1 MALEV
6 KTGRQDHSRS
16 CLSRLMMERE
26 TIPSMPIPDDIHHSI
41 ADADDMEA
49 VWDKQISVWD
59 VFKNLLHHPAQIIT
73 RWNWKSALLG
83 ASVRAFFY
91 LAVYIVSQESWLTT
105 MTAVLV
111 ELPFRFLTTGI
122 GGSVV
127 QSFRRA
133 TPVWIANIIVSIML
147 PAFSHTV
154 EFFTHYAQE
163 KYFSDV
169 FAASRDGV
177 ARQRTFAISVF
188 FSVISALFSLFAMRH
203 GVLLVGAG
211 EETKSFVSDIKHL
224 PRMVGEF
231 ICVLPV
237 LISKYFEKGHILR
250 ALATLGAFGVT
261 VGALLGTVRGKWQWA
276 WRSALGAW
284 GVLLFAVTLTFAIRF
299 IMKRK
304 GKTYHNRYSS
314 RT

>member
-1 MALEV
+1 MP
-6 KTGRQDHSRS
+6 TTWRRYGTNRS
-16 CLSRLMMERE
+16 KLLMSFGTFVR
-26 TIPSMPIPDDIHHSI
+26 
-41 ADADDMEA
+41 
-49 VWDKQISVWD
+49 
-59 VFKNLLHHPAQIIT
+59 HPAQIIT

-83 ASVRAFFY
+83 ASVRSFFY
-91 LAVYIVSQESWLTT
+91 LAVYLVSQESWLTT

-133 TPVWIANIIVSIML
+133 TPVWIANIIVSILL
-147 PAFSHTV
+147 PAFSHSV

-163 KYFSDV
+163 RYFSDV
-169 FAASRDGV
+169 LAASRDGV

-211 EETKSFVSDIKHL
+211 KETQSFVSDIKRL

-231 ICVLPV
+231 IGVLPV
-237 LISKYFEKGHILR
+237 LISKYLESGDFLK
-250 ALATLGAFGVT
+250 ALMTFAAFGVT
-261 VGALLGTVRGKWQWA
+261 VGALLGTFRGKWQWA
-276 WRSALGAW
+276 WRSVLGAW
-284 GVLLFAVTLTFAIRF
+284 GLLLFSVTFTFVVRY

-304 GKTYHNRYSS
+304 GKTYHNRYRS
-314 RT
+314 